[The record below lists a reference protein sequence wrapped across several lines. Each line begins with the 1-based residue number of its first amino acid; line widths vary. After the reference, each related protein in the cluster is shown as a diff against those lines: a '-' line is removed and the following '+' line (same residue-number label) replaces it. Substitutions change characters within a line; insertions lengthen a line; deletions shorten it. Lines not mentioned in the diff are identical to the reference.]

1 MCDRSQLYKA
11 RPLHCADRTGPP
23 VSDAHQTCSRNYNDT
38 DTGNVLPHTTEHTQ
52 SCSLSPH
59 IYHSTANGPQDTQV
73 YHRSQ
78 VLLGGLFVQSTY
90 PSDSTQKLSNPPHI
104 PRPSLMSPRMM
115 AAAHK
120 DAANRHPAPISVRLR
135 SSTCPADPGRE
146 PARQAQENRTGK
158 RYALASRAKRTRV
171 AGEPGHYAAQLVGA
185 PNAPERVQARPL
197 VQQMRLRIK
206 VCCGHAA
213 KKERRQLLPPQRST
227 SLPARV

>member
-1 MCDRSQLYKA
+1 MGILRPTMCDRSQLYKA

-120 DAANRHPAPISVRLR
+120 DAANRHPPPVSVRL
-135 SSTCPADPGRE
+135 SSS
-146 PARQAQENRTGK
+146 ART
-158 RYALASRAKRTRV
+158 
-171 AGEPGHYAAQLVGA
+171 AGTTLCLCLC
-185 PNAPERVQARPL
+185 RR
-197 VQQMRLRIK
+197 RK
-206 VCCGHAA
+206 V
-213 KKERRQLLPPQRST
+213 KI
-227 SLPARV
+227 